1 MSFYNHPEQG
11 DYNTE
16 ALIFKLATA
25 RFLDVSEE
33 ERNEMKGNC
42 SCTNNDLSN

>member
-1 MSFYNHPEQG
+1 MSFYNHPVQG

-16 ALIFKLATA
+16 ALIFKLAAA

-33 ERNEMKGNC
+33 ERNKMKGNC
-42 SCTNNDLSN
+42 SYTNNDLSN